1 MSDIIRE
8 VDEELRRERL
18 ANIWK
23 KYGGLIA
30 LVAFLVVAATAGW
43 RGYEY
48 YAGKQAEAA
57 SERYVAAQK
66 LAADATKVD
75 EALAAFDALAKD
87 APSSYRLLARLSAAA
102 ELGQKDVKQGAAA
115 FDAIANDSSVEPL
128 MRELASIRGAA
139 LAVDTADVAEMQKRL
154 APALANTSAFRHSA
168 NELLALANLRAGNQA
183 EAQKLFLLLAFDPE
197 TPPGMRNRAQ
207 RLQAALFS
215 APAPAPSPA
224 PAAPEKK

>member
-23 KYGGLIA
+23 NYGGYIA
-30 LVAFLVVAATAGW
+30 LAAFLLVAGTGGW

-48 YAGKQAEAA
+48 YAAKQSEAA
-57 SERYVAAQK
+57 AERYVAAQK
-66 LAADATKVD
+66 LATDASKID
-75 EALAAFDALAKD
+75 EAITAFNAITAS
-87 APSSYRLLARLSAAA
+87 APSSYKLLARFSAAA
-102 ELGQKDVKQGAAA
+102 ELGQKDAKQGAAA
-115 FDAIANDSSVEPL
+115 FDAIAADTSVETL

-139 LAVDTADVAEMQKRL
+139 LSVDTADIAEMQKRL
-154 APALANTSAFRHSA
+154 APALVDGSAFRHSA
-168 NELLALANLRAGNQA
+168 NELLALAHMRAGNHA
-183 EAQKLFLLLAFDPE
+183 EAQKLFLLLSFDPE

-207 RLQAALFS
+207 RLQATLFNN
-215 APAPAPSPA
+215 A